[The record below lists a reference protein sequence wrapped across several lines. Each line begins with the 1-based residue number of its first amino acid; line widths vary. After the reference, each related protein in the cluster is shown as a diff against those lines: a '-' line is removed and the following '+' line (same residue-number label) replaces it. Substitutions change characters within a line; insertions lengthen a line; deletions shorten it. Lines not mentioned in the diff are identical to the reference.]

1 LTRWYRSTVVLL
13 GVVLV
18 IAAAVA
24 IARGGHL
31 KNLTMIELIAWPLLF
46 LAAAL
51 QVTAELLPDHRSW
64 SQPTGVTLL
73 LGSYV
78 LLLVVITLNRDRTGL
93 TLAGLGILLN
103 LAVIGLNGGMPV
115 SAEAASLAG
124 GSGGELV
131 FDSKHV
137 ALDADS
143 RLAFLADVIP
153 VRPFRQ
159 VLSIGDVFLA
169 VGLGLFVESELRSRH
184 WLRHAG
190 AGRPGSA
197 AGQ

>member
-1 LTRWYRSTVVLL
+1 VVLL
-13 GVVLV
+13 GVVLIISAV
-18 IAAAVA
+18 VA
-24 IARGGHL
+24 IGRGGHL
-31 KNLTMIELIAWPLLF
+31 KNLTMIELTAWPLLF
-46 LAAAL
+46 LAGAL
-51 QVTAELLPDHRSW
+51 QVVAELLPDQRSW
-64 SQPTGVTLL
+64 SQPMAVTLIL
-73 LGSYV
+73 ASFV
-78 LLLVVITLNRDRTGL
+78 LLLVVIYLNREREGL
-93 TLAGLGILLN
+93 ALAGLGVLLN
-103 LAVIGLNGGMPV
+103 LAVIGLNSGMPV
-115 SAEAASLAG
+115 SAEAAALAG
-124 GSGGELV
+124 GSGGDLV

-169 VGLGLFVESELRSRH
+169 VGLGIFLEAELRSRH

-190 AGRPGSA
+190 TGRPGSA

>member
-1 LTRWYRSTVVLL
+1 MLL
-13 GVVLV
+13 GVVLI
-18 IAAAVA
+18 IATAVA
-24 IARGGHL
+24 IGRGGHL

-46 LAAAL
+46 LAGAL
-51 QVTAELLPDHRSW
+51 QVAAELLPDEPSW
-64 SQPTGVTLL
+64 SQPAAVTLI

-78 LLLVVITLNRDRTGL
+78 LLLVVIYLNRERTGL
-93 TLAGLGILLN
+93 ALAGLGVILN
-103 LAVIGLNGGMPV
+103 FAVIGLNSGMPV
-115 SAEAASLAG
+115 SAEAAVLAG

-137 ALDADS
+137 ALDVNS

-153 VRPFRQ
+153 MRPFRQ

-169 VGLGLFVESELRSRH
+169 VGLGLFVEAELRSRH

-190 AGRPGSA
+190 TGQPGSA

>member
-1 LTRWYRSTVVLL
+1 MLL
-13 GVVLV
+13 GVVL
-18 IAAAVA
+18 IAAAAVA
-24 IARGGHL
+24 MARGGHL
-31 KNLTMIELIAWPLLF
+31 KNLTKIQLIAWPLLF
-46 LAAAL
+46 LAGGL
-51 QVTAELLPDHRSW
+51 QVTAELLPDGRTW
-64 SQPTGVTLL
+64 SQPTAVALIL
-73 LGSYV
+73 VSYV
-78 LLLVVITLNRDRTGL
+78 LILVVIYLNRDRTGL
-93 TLAGLGILLN
+93 ALGGLGVLLN
-103 LAVIGLNGGMPV
+103 LAVISLNSGMPV

-124 GSGGELV
+124 GSAGELV

-169 VGLGLFVESELRSRH
+169 VGLGLFVEAELRTRH
-184 WLRHAG
+184 WLWHAG
-190 AGRPGSA
+190 TGQPGSA

>member
-1 LTRWYRSTVVLL
+1 MVLL
-13 GVVLV
+13 GVVLI
-18 IAAAVA
+18 IATAVA
-24 IARGGHL
+24 IGRGGHL

-46 LAAAL
+46 LAGAL
-51 QVTAELLPDHRSW
+51 QVAAELLSDQHSW
-64 SQPTGVTLL
+64 SQPAAVTLI

-78 LLLVVITLNRDRTGL
+78 LLLVVIYLNRDRTGL
-93 TLAGLGILLN
+93 ALAGLGVILN
-103 LAVIGLNGGMPV
+103 FAVIGLNSGMPV
-115 SAEAASLAG
+115 SAEAAVLAG

-137 ALDADS
+137 ALDVDS

-169 VGLGLFVESELRSRH
+169 VGLGLFVEAELRSRH

-190 AGRPGSA
+190 TGQPGSA